1 VSERINNFKNVM
13 CVIEEFKNLAEMMMM
28 NELSNF
34 LEAHEQRKK
43 KKARGVRRSTLSQ
56 NNTKRRQVGQR

>member
-1 VSERINNFKNVM
+1 MSERINNFKNVM
-13 CVIEEFKNLAEMMMM
+13 CVIEESKNLAEMMM

-56 NNTKRRQVGQR
+56 NNTKRRKVEQR